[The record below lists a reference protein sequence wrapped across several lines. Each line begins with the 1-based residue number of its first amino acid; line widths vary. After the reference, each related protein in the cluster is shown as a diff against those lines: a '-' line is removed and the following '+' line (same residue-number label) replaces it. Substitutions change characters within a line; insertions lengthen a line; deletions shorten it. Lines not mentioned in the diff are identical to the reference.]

1 MDSLNE
7 RRDSFESVERK
18 EDEEDEFY
26 TNARLTTAIN
36 CDDNE
41 EMQLN
46 AIMMSERQKILTDS
60 KEEEKEHDTTMQ
72 HYYGQNRV
80 NLRESKSA
88 Y

>member
-36 CDDNE
+36 CEDSE
-41 EMQLN
+41 EMRLN

-60 KEEEKEHDTTMQ
+60 KDDEKEYDTTMQ